1 MANTIVYFH
10 TGRGGHFHN
19 AGHVSFCGNKTI
31 LGVLQLNDDKSPTF
45 LNKENQVEIYELL
58 KSKDLD
64 NLIELFENC
73 LDNDDFTPFE
83 KKTGLKLGQDVYID
97 SNGSQMITV
106 TEVESGVGV
115 LNWDEGYD
123 TDVCMLLSEC
133 SDNELKIIANSDEW
147 NKDGLLQEFFN
158 DNTDLKIDWAK
169 FDGRYSDLIDDYY
182 FFPNVDVT
190 DYYEEDGNSYEV
202 KVISSAETKIEEFE
216 SYESAVTFYQ
226 EKCEEF
232 IGDFEEIS
240 HTVLTELLHNMEGNG
255 FKIELN
261 FIN

>member
-1 MANTIVYFH
+1 MTNTIVYFH

-31 LGVLQLNDDKSPTF
+31 LEVLQLKGDKHPTF
-45 LNKENQVEIYELL
+45 LNKENQVEIYGML
-58 KSKDLD
+58 KGRG
-64 NLIELFENC
+64 NLIELFEQC
-73 LDNDDFTPFE
+73 ADKGDFTAFE
-83 KKTGLKLGQDVYID
+83 NKTGLKLGEDVYTD

-106 TEVESGVGV
+106 AEAESGVGG

-147 NKDGLLQEFFN
+147 NKEGLLQEFFN

-182 FFPNVDVT
+182 NFPNVEVT
-190 DYYEEDGNSYEV
+190 DYYEAEDEELFNIIATNNKTGEQ
-202 KVISSAETKIEEFE
+202 VIEKYDFNAMDAETWIHNNAKNQTSWTFTIEP
-216 SYESAVTFYQ
+216 T
-226 EKCEEF
+226 K
-232 IGDFEEIS
+232 
-240 HTVLTELLHNMEGNG
+240 
-255 FKIELN
+255 
-261 FIN
+261 